1 MLKCVKILF
10 VALLSTALRGQQLV
24 PQTLATD
31 LKSGY
36 QVLAADLN
44 GDGRPDLVALA
55 SGLPNLDW
63 FENPGTADKPW
74 PRHTLA
80 TGFRQLINVAY
91 LAKPSPHLL
100 VAHEFSNVPSKSL
113 GVVSVLTPGQDPRQQ
128 WSLRE
133 IHRLPT
139 SHRLRTVNGVFVNA
153 PLSDPATTPPDY
165 RGQIPLTT
173 YPDLVPRVISSAD
186 SGVMHGIYVT
196 DFDGDGREDI
206 LTASFTGIHWLRAKA
221 DGSFE
226 RKLLHAGSP
235 KAWPL
240 SGSSDVTVV
249 RAKGKKYLASID
261 PWHGNEF
268 SLYTPKGSSY
278 TRQVLDEKLS
288 EGHTVLAVDLDG
300 DGNEEVI
307 YGARREGG
315 SLRMARLVKG
325 KWKIESILEGKIGT
339 ASCVAA
345 DFDGDRRTDIACIGS
360 ASQNLIL
367 LHNRK

>member
-1 MLKCVKILF
+1 MRFLFAMLF
-10 VALLSTALRGQQLV
+10 SDLLWGQQLV
-24 PQTLATD
+24 PQTLASD
-31 LKSGY
+31 LKGGY

-44 GDGRPDLVALA
+44 GDGRPDLIALA

-63 FENPGTADKPW
+63 FENPGAANQPW
-74 PRHTLA
+74 ARHTLA
-80 TGFRQLINVAY
+80 GGFRQLINVAY
-91 LAKPSPHLL
+91 LAQPTPQLL
-100 VAHEFSNVPSKSL
+100 VAHEFSNVPAKSV
-113 GVVSVLTPGQDPRQQ
+113 GVISLLTPGKDVREA
-128 WSLRE
+128 WSVRE

-153 PLSDPATTPPDY
+153 PLSDPGTTPPDY
-165 RGQIPLTT
+165 RGAIPLTT
-173 YPDLVPRVISSAD
+173 YPNLVPTVISSAD
-186 SGVMHGIYVT
+186 SGVMHGISVS
-196 DFDGDGREDI
+196 DFDGDGREDL
-206 LTASFTGIHWLRAKA
+206 LTASFTGIHWLRARS

-226 RKLLHAGSP
+226 RNLLHAGSP

-249 RAKGKKYLASID
+249 RVKGKKYLASID

-268 SLYTPKGSSY
+268 AVYTPQGKGY
-278 TRQVLDEKLS
+278 VRQVLDDKLS

-315 SLRMARLVKG
+315 SLRLARLLKG

-345 DFDGDRRTDIACIGS
+345 DFDSDRRTDVACIGS
-360 ASQNLIL
+360 ASQNLL
-367 LHNRK
+367 VLYNRK

>member
-1 MLKCVKILF
+1 MKMISTV
-10 VALLSTALRGQQLV
+10 LLSTALWGQQLV
-24 PQTLATD
+24 PQTLSTG
-31 LKSGY
+31 LKGGY

-44 GDGRPDLVALA
+44 GDGRLDLIALA

-63 FENPGTADKPW
+63 FENPGAADKEW

-80 TGFRQLINVAY
+80 SGFRQLINVAY
-91 LAKPSPHLL
+91 LAKPSPQLL
-100 VAHEFSNVPSKSL
+100 VAHEFSNIPAKSL
-113 GVVSVLTPGQDPRQQ
+113 GVISVLTPGLDPAQQ
-128 WSLRE
+128 WSERE
-133 IHRLPT
+133 IQRLPT

-153 PLSDPATTPPDY
+153 PLSDPASTAPDY
-165 RGQIPLTT
+165 RGQIPLTI
-173 YPDLVPRVISSAD
+173 YPDLVPKVISLAD

-206 LTASFTGIHWLRAKA
+206 LTASFTGIHCLRAKA
-221 DGSFE
+221 DGNFE

-235 KAWPL
+235 RAWPL
-240 SGSSDVTVV
+240 SGSSDVTLV

-268 SLYTPKGSSY
+268 AIYTPERRGYK
-278 TRQVLDEKLS
+278 REVLDEKLN

-300 DGNEEVI
+300 DGNEEII

-315 SLRMARLVKG
+315 SLRLARLVKG
-325 KWKIESILEGKIGT
+325 KWKIESILEGKIAT

-345 DFDGDRRTDIACIGS
+345 DFDADRRTDIACIGS
-360 ASQNLIL
+360 ASQNLL
-367 LHNRK
+367 LLYNRK